1 MFAAL
6 ALALRSLL
14 AVTPTERS
22 ALGALYSA
30 TDGEDWAN
38 KSGWLGAGDPCEW
51 FGVACKDGAVVRLD
65 MRTGADWNQHHIGNS
80 MAGTLPTQLSG
91 AAGLTEASA

>member
-30 TDGEDWAN
+30 TVGEDWAN

-51 FGVACKDGAVVRLD
+51 FGVTCNDGAVVGLD
-65 MRTGADWNQHHIGNS
+65 MRTATDEYGSHIGNS
-80 MAGTLPTQLSG
+80 MAGTLPSQLGG
-91 AAGLTEASA
+91 AAGLAVL